1 MDKEKVQYGIIHE
14 VGEYQDV
21 IPLNE
26 EDNKKVNE
34 VDSKNNNTEK

>member
-1 MDKEKVQYGIIHE
+1 MDKENVQYGIIHE

-21 IPLNE
+21 IPLSE

-34 VDSKNNNTEK
+34 VDNRDTEE